1 MEVIAMNSFQISCFL
16 TVAETLNFARAAEIL
31 HVTQPAVTQQI
42 HSLEKEL
49 DVRLFKRTTRSVKLT
64 EEGMIFLGDAKQMDG
79 LFRRAKK
86 RFEFPNRHAIQTL
99 SVGCSSYAHLFLLPA
114 VIRELTCRFPG
125 LHPNLQAVPFRH
137 LYRMLEDDDVDA
149 VIGFKENSP
158 SKIQANY
165 KECCKSHIICAASS
179 TVSAFTKDTLS
190 LDDLKNEKIIV
201 LNPSRTHGEIAF
213 LQGQLLSGKNPDD
226 IYFCESAEAAL
237 VLAEAGLGVTLLPAL
252 AIPPSP
258 RLSLTKI
265 SNAPLLSFGIY
276 YKTLQGNLP
285 LKTLIRLMQET
296 LPAASGL

>member
-1 MEVIAMNSFQISCFL
+1 MNSFQISCFL
-16 TVAETLNFARAAEIL
+16 TVAETLNFARAAEAL

-64 EEGMIFLGDAKQMDG
+64 EEGMAFLGDAKQMDG

-99 SVGCSSYAHLFLLPA
+99 SVGCSSYAHLFLLSS

-125 LHPNLQAVPFRH
+125 LHPKLQVVPFRH
-137 LYRMLEDDDVDA
+137 LYQMLEEDDVDA
-149 VIGFKENSP
+149 VIGFKETSRKN
-158 SKIQANY
+158 IRAIY
-165 KECCKSHIICAASS
+165 KECCKSHIVCAGIFPSS
-179 TVSAFTKDTLS
+179 VFPKDHVSLEE
-190 LDDLKNEKIIV
+190 LKKEKLIV
-201 LNPSRTHGEIAF
+201 LNPPRAQGDIAF

-237 VLAEAGLGVTLLPAL
+237 VLAEAGLGITLLPAL
-252 AIPPSP
+252 AVPPSSH
-258 RLSLTKI
+258 LNLIKI
-265 SNAPLLSFGIY
+265 NNAPLLSFGIY

-285 LKTLIRLMQET
+285 LKTMIRLLQEIF
-296 LPAASGL
+296 PAVS